1 MPFSLSIDTAG
12 IAGIALWSLALYLG
26 CSPLSDRTF
35 NRIYQW
41 LIIASQVLDDS
52 KPQGKPQ
59 RKPQE
64 GATVL
69 WASLLSVLPFLG
81 AGALMNYGVELG
93 LGRSWA
99 ISVGV
104 IACVGSGVYELG
116 RRDGQASG

>member
-26 CSPLSDRTF
+26 FSPLSDRTF
-35 NRIYQW
+35 NQIHQW
-41 LIIASQVLDDS
+41 LTVASQVVDDAQ
-52 KPQGKPQ
+52 PGGKRRQ
-59 RKPQE
+59 QQE
-64 GATVL
+64 GPTVL
-69 WASLLSVLPFLG
+69 WASLLSVLPFLVVG
-81 AGALMNYGVELG
+81 GLVNYGVELG